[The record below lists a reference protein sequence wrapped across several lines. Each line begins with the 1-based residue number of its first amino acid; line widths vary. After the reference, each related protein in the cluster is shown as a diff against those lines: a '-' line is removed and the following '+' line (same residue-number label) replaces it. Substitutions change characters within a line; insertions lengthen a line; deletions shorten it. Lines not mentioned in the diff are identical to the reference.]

1 MKRYIH
7 TLIVV
12 LIFNIIPLAGK
23 PELIVHF
30 KNIIIIV
37 ANILVWLTQPTF
49 NAEETKANQ
58 SKDKNSIFL
67 IVGMLFPS
75 LLIPILIWAY
85 TYTEQQQNTL
95 SISGI
100 ILIVTGIIFRIW
112 SIYTLGK
119 NFTAAVM
126 FKEKHQLI
134 TTGPYRF
141 LRHPSYTGAFFAII
155 GCAFLLETYLG
166 ALIAAACMFTAYYF
180 RITAEEKALVDFFG
194 NDYKELQKR
203 TYKMI
208 PFIW

>member
-1 MKRYIH
+1 MKRFIH
-7 TLIVV
+7 TIIVV
-12 LIFNIIPLAGK
+12 FIFNILPLLGN
-23 PELIVHF
+23 PVLILHY
-30 KNIIIIV
+30 KNLIIIA

-67 IVGMLFPS
+67 IIGMLFPS
-75 LLIPILIWAY
+75 LLIPIIIWAY
-85 TYTEQQQNTL
+85 VYTTNQQNAWNY
-95 SISGI
+95 SGI
-100 ILIVTGIIFRIW
+100 ILIITGVIFRIW

-134 TTGPYRF
+134 INGPYKY

-155 GCAFLLETYLG
+155 GCALLLETYLG
-166 ALIAAACMFTAYYF
+166 AFIAAACMLTAYYV
-180 RITAEEKALVDFFG
+180 RITAEEKALISYFG
-194 NDYKELQKR
+194 NDYIDLQKR